1 MIVRIRVGVQ
11 EGLAYRGEAGLFC
24 CAEHPTTIDAC
35 VFGQRADRHTQ
46 NRNMPPSGNHTAS
59 AGGCKPDG
67 QGSTPLPAQLEL
79 LAPVIVVIVGVV
91 LTFNADR
98 LWHFGRNH
106 PRLKSLQP
114 SRLFPRLAVWLD
126 LSFLEIASVII
137 YSVCTGLPVV
147 LAGVSSASL
156 VTTARL
162 AGTTTVIALACLVVP
177 ATRTSLLVRVLGV
190 HYDRALIFH
199 KIIALWALMAMVRR
213 STRWVA
219 CVPPALGL

>member
-1 MIVRIRVGVQ
+1 
-11 EGLAYRGEAGLFC
+11 
-24 CAEHPTTIDAC
+24 
-35 VFGQRADRHTQ
+35 
-46 NRNMPPSGNHTAS
+46 MPHLPPDWDNGTFSGDDCNT
-59 AGGCKPDG
+59 DG
-67 QGSTPLPAQLEL
+67 DGNAPLPPELEL
-79 LAPVIVVIVGVV
+79 LAPIIVIVVGVV

-147 LAGVSSASL
+147 LAGVSSTSL
-156 VTTARL
+156 TFTAQL
-162 AGTTTVIALACLVVP
+162 TGTTTVIALACLVVP

-199 KIIALWALMAMVRR
+199 KIIALWALMAMVRPTIAR
-213 STRWVA
+213 
-219 CVPPALGL
+219 VPRAPLCRLR